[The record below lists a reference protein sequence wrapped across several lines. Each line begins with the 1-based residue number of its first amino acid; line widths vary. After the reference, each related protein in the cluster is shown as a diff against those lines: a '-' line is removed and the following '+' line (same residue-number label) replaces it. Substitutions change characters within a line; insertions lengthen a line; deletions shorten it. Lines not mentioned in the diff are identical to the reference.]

1 MSSGGAFGGLEPPG
15 AAVLL
20 LCAGTRR
27 SATNDRVRIASVPV
41 SMVVVGGILAAGVG
55 AYFPP
60 GPFFS
65 YWIGSMIAF
74 ALGLMKLVDLVR
86 PFKPKFEDLKD

>member
-1 MSSGGAFGGLEPPG
+1 
-15 AAVLL
+15 
-20 LCAGTRR
+20 
-27 SATNDRVRIASVPV
+27 
-41 SMVVVGGILAAGVG
+41 MVVVGGILAAGVG